1 MASKTAAVVLALA
14 VFTAIGVILLGPVSG
29 VVNANTGTQ
38 TVTNESVSA
47 TFSDPV
53 DLTGYD
59 ISSDSVTVYGY
70 NDSSGS
76 YEAAP
81 ASDYSVNK
89 GPGTISF
96 SNSSSL
102 IDDGETTKVSYDY
115 QATGAISSLVI
126 GFTPLAL
133 GLFIFA
139 AIANRVQGMM

>member
-14 VFTAIGVILLGPVSG
+14 VFTAIGVVLLGPVSG

-47 TFSDPV
+47 TFSDSV

-59 ISSDSVTVYGY
+59 IDSDSVTVYGL

-76 YEAAP
+76 YETAP
-81 ASDYSVNK
+81 ESDYDVSA
-89 GPGTISF
+89 GPGTITF
-96 SNSSSL
+96 DNSSSL
-102 IDDGETTKVSYDY
+102 IDDGETVKVSYDY
-115 QATGAISSLVI
+115 QATGELATLVL

-133 GLFIFA
+133 GLFIFV
-139 AIANRVQGMM
+139 AIAQRAEAMI